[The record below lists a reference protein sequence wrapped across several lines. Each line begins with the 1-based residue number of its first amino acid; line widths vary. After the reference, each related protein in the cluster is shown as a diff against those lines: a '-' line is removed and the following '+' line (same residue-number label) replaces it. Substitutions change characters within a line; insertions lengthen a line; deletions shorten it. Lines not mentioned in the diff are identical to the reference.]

1 MLGWVMD
8 PLLRFDFA
16 LCERKSWVGWVALLA
31 TTNILSTQSHFF
43 NSRPKMP
50 EARMDEWALWYE
62 AFQEAKA
69 KGAPKS
75 VKGLEVWFFE
85 IFVKIGYG
93 RLDWWIGSFTTCSWS
108 LLLLFLLLV
117 WLPPS
122 VMSDNCLM
130 MLCDSA
136 LVFAAIVCPFWK
148 LRNIFPCKSPAWM
161 AFRLQSTWLSRAVF
175 AGSKLAEW
183 SEDKKSRVSYHHR
196 HNTNETRFVGIC
208 IEVAS
213 RRRGSTPWYITCH
226 SHMVLLRMRVHSL
239 QTVGELI
246 SAIKTA
252 ARAEDLNMML
262 AFNAEVR
269 CGCP

>member
-1 MLGWVMD
+1 MLGWVMILFWD
-8 PLLRFDFA
+8 LTSLCASEKVELHCLRQQTSCQHRVMFLTPGRRCQRQGWLSGHFGMKHFKKPRRKVHRSLSRAWRFDFLRSLWRLIGGLVASQHA
-16 LCERKSWVGWVALLA
+16 L
-31 TTNILSTQSHFF
+31 
-43 NSRPKMP
+43 
-50 EARMDEWALWYE
+50 EA
-62 AFQEAKA
+62 
-69 KGAPKS
+69 S
-75 VKGLEVWFFE
+75 CCCV
-85 IFVKIGYG
+85 
-93 RLDWWIGSFTTCSWS
+93 
-108 LLLLFLLLV
+108 LLLI
-117 WLPPS
+117 WLPPV

-130 MLCDSA
+130 MLLCDSV

-175 AGSKLAEW
+175 AGSKSADW

>member
-108 LLLLFLLLV
+108 LLLLFFAPCLAPAISDEWQLLDDAMWFCACV
-117 WLPPS
+117 CSYSLP
-122 VMSDNCLM
+122 VLE
-130 MLCDSA
+130 
-136 LVFAAIVCPFWK
+136 
-148 LRNIFPCKSPAWM
+148 
-161 AFRLQSTWLSRAVF
+161 
-175 AGSKLAEW
+175 AE
-183 SEDKKSRVSYHHR
+183 EH
-196 HNTNETRFVGIC
+196 F
-208 IEVAS
+208 
-213 RRRGSTPWYITCH
+213 
-226 SHMVLLRMRVHSL
+226 SL
-239 QTVGELI
+239 QITRMNGI
-246 SAIKTA
+246 P
-252 ARAEDLNMML
+252 L
-262 AFNAEVR
+262 AKHLAQQ
-269 CGCP
+269 GCVCWKQIGRMIRRQKV